1 MKRRDVGAAIAIL
14 ASPRLGSAAEVAAR
28 VARVG
33 VLAFSD
39 ATTQPPEGSVFLA
52 ELAKQGYVVGR
63 NLAIERRF
71 SQQVGL
77 DAAASGLVA
86 LKVDVIYAVEGTP
99 SALAAKRAT
108 SAIPIV
114 FQSADPV
121 GFGLVS
127 SLARPGGN
135 LTGVS
140 MQGPA
145 MTSKQM
151 ESMAAALGGLKRMA
165 YIHQVGASSM
175 PWFAGFLAAARSAAT
190 ALGVRIEFHEV
201 PGFAAYEPLIQTL
214 VRRGVEAAELMPAVN
229 PIANVEYDQIA
240 SLFLNYHLPA
250 IGPAR
255 FGFLLE
261 CDFAEDLV
269 KQRIAYFV
277 ARILNGTKP
286 TELPVEEF
294 SSLRL
299 RINLKTARAL
309 RITIPRSLL
318 LRADEFVQ

>member
-135 LTGVS
+135 LS
-140 MQGPA
+140 QAP
-145 MTSKQM
+145 
-151 ESMAAALGGLKRMA
+151 
-165 YIHQVGASSM
+165 
-175 PWFAGFLAAARSAAT
+175 
-190 ALGVRIEFHEV
+190 
-201 PGFAAYEPLIQTL
+201 
-214 VRRGVEAAELMPAVN
+214 
-229 PIANVEYDQIA
+229 
-240 SLFLNYHLPA
+240 
-250 IGPAR
+250 
-255 FGFLLE
+255 
-261 CDFAEDLV
+261 
-269 KQRIAYFV
+269 
-277 ARILNGTKP
+277 
-286 TELPVEEF
+286 
-294 SSLRL
+294 
-299 RINLKTARAL
+299 
-309 RITIPRSLL
+309 IPRTNFIWHLCIE
-318 LRADEFVQ
+318 R